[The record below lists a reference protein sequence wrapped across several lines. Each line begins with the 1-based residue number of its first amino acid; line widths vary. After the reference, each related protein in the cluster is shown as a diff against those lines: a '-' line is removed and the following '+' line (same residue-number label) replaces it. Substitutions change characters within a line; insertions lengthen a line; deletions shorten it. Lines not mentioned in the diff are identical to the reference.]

1 MGNFKNGHNL
11 VRKIFRIY
19 PLPDL
24 VPGWPRG
31 AKSGETQRTAFLPTL
46 AMVQAR
52 GATLTSLCSLP
63 MVSKQASLLRVF
75 KPFRWVF
82 DTFKTSRLM

>member
-31 AKSGETQRTAFLPTL
+31 AKSSETQHTAFLPSL
-46 AMVQAR
+46 AMLQAR
-52 GATLTSLCSLP
+52 GELVILGRCS
-63 MVSKQASLLRVF
+63 
-75 KPFRWVF
+75 
-82 DTFKTSRLM
+82 TTTI